1 MTEVALAASAEVTE
15 ATGATGEVVVMGT
28 GSLIQIVPRLDGNR
42 KSSTSFRTEF
52 AGTDSATRILP

>member
-1 MTEVALAASAEVTE
+1 MTEVALAASAEVME
-15 ATGATGEVVVMGT
+15 ATVATGEVVVMGT
-28 GSLIQIVPRLDGNR
+28 GSLIRIVPQLDGNR